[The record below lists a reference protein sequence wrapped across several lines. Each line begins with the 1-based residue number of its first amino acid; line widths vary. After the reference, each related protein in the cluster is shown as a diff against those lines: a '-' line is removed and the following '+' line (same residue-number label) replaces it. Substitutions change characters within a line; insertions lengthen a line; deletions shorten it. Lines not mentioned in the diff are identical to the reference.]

1 LKKKIAILGSTGS
14 IGTQALQIVDEHP
27 DKFQVEVLTA
37 NNNWS
42 LLIQQAL
49 KYKPNVVVI
58 GNDDHYNNV
67 FDALDSHDI
76 QIYAGSKAIEQVVE
90 MDSIDIVLMAIV
102 GFSALKPVLAAL
114 ENKKT
119 VALANKECLVVAG
132 NIVSE
137 TALRTSTR
145 IVPVDSEH
153 SAIFQCLMGELNN
166 PINKILLTA
175 SGGPF
180 LGFSEKQLESVTAK
194 QALNH
199 PNWNM
204 GNKVT
209 IDSASMMNK
218 GLEMIEAKWL
228 FDLKPEQIE
237 VVIHPQ
243 SIIHSM
249 VYFEDSSVKA
259 QLSQP
264 DMRIPI
270 QFALTYPNRLKN
282 SIKQLDLLKLK
293 HLDFELPDTKK
304 FSNLALAFEA
314 MKMGGNKPCVLN
326 AANEVV
332 VKSFLNEEI
341 GFLQMSKVVEQML
354 EKSDFIKNPSLEEL
368 FQTDLEAREKANE
381 LIKKINR

>member
-1 LKKKIAILGSTGS
+1 MKKKIAILGSTGS